1 MTVSSVG
8 GLAVQWSVRRAVLG
22 RYKRMLRC
30 EDFASQLNERNR
42 RSGRIETTR
51 EFCHLLLE
59 DVTSTPNNTSES
71 EEPCSTQ
78 GEVMADLLGL
88 KGQMLPQDKMWMALG
103 VIGVVFAI
111 GVLAWIIHTLRTLF
125 REDEGSAGGVHD
137 FLGQLRE
144 SQSEGDVTPEEF
156 RSIQRRLVEQSMGTG
171 DSTRKSRA
179 TPAKSADPPT
189 PIPLVPYQDDADDHS
204 P

>member
-1 MTVSSVG
+1 
-8 GLAVQWSVRRAVLG
+8 
-22 RYKRMLRC
+22 
-30 EDFASQLNERNR
+30 
-42 RSGRIETTR
+42 
-51 EFCHLLLE
+51 
-59 DVTSTPNNTSES
+59 
-71 EEPCSTQ
+71 
-78 GEVMADLLGL
+78 MADLLGL
-88 KGQMLPQDKMWMALG
+88 QGQILPQDKMWLAVC
-103 VIGVVFAI
+103 VIGVIFAI
-111 GVLAWIIHTLRTLF
+111 VILGWITQTLRSLF
-125 REDEGSAGGVHD
+125 REDEGSAGGVHE

-189 PIPLVPYQDDADDHS
+189 ATPLVPYQDDAHDQS